1 MEMSQDDIE
10 MVSDE
15 EQINAESADEGELR
29 SLYENIML
37 LLTESAVHTENI
49 CCDVMPHGPVMPYGP
64 NEVRSVRHDVT
75 TNIFR
80 MDQTQG

>member
-1 MEMSQDDIE
+1 MSQDNIE

-37 LLTESAVHTENI
+37 LLTLSLVHTRK
-49 CCDVMPHGPVMPYGP
+49 YLL
-64 NEVRSVRHDVT
+64 
-75 TNIFR
+75 
-80 MDQTQG
+80 

>member
-37 LLTESAVHTENI
+37 LLTESVVHTENI
-49 CCDVMPHGPVMPYGP
+49 CCDVMPYGP

-80 MDQTQG
+80 MDQT

>member
-1 MEMSQDDIE
+1 MIQIFVLTFNEWDIF
-10 MVSDE
+10 MRP
-15 EQINAESADEGELR
+15 N
-29 SLYENIML
+29 NML
-37 LLTESAVHTENI
+37 LLTESAVHTQK
-49 CCDVMPHGPVMPYGP
+49 HLLWRLPYGP